1 MSKNKITAAKANM
14 MQMAKNG
21 GLTGFMKGGGAYD
34 GLMKAQPGFE
44 LRPLDGPEQGE
55 VIIDPGPQQARGIP
69 SQYQTGVTPVGPTTY
84 VQNKTRRDG
93 TNKNKE
99 ISAKKFNRVS
109 NRYANQKGSNSLGT
123 STSRGQQVISGRN
136 SGNSVS
142 RRS

>member
-1 MSKNKITAAKANM
+1 MSNNKITAAKANM

-21 GLTGFMKGGGAYD
+21 GLAGFKNGGGAYD
-34 GLMKAQPGFE
+34 GLMKAQDGNA
-44 LRPLDGPEQGE
+44 LDGPMIGAAERAQSIVAGA
-55 VIIDPGPQQARGIP
+55 P
-69 SQYQTGVTPVGPTTY
+69 GVTPEGPTTY

-109 NRYANQKGSNSLGT
+109 NRYANQKGSNTLGT